1 MPRVRLRHFV
11 VNDLEFSSRLR
22 NLRHFHWCYCA
33 DGSYAALVATNPPI
47 ELSAANVR
55 GNVGKVANV
64 GFT

>member
-1 MPRVRLRHFV
+1 LAWLRHLA

-22 NLRHFHWCYCA
+22 NLRHFHWYYCA
-33 DGSYAALVATNPPI
+33 DWSYAALVATNPPI

-55 GNVGKVANV
+55 GNVGKVTNV